1 MASLTHPSIRSTFAF
16 ATFACIELPR
26 NSALRMTFTFTLA
39 AHLGFQVG
47 QEVCQ
52 LRSFW
57 CVRGIYLL
65 ADASGCYVCLMS
77 TLDISQPFLG
87 KTNVDQNAHA
97 MLGLQSPNALKDVMA
112 VFVGLQS
119 ALHVVLALLRS
130 GDAVHQ
136 HMSCGAV
143 HLVLYCIAL
152 FTLQGS
158 RGQAGDQAT
167 RICQLLFEVGDALG
181 KTGGSDRCSLELLNL
196 ESNIVESCLNPVTK
210 TMFKGVNGIL
220 LCSSNAS
227 LNVSLELST
236 KRCSNV

>member
-143 HLVLYCIAL
+143 HLAGILKDHLCIFESLESTVNIAY
-152 FTLQGS
+152 FPLQGTIAVQDHRTF
-158 RGQAGDQAT
+158 RGL
-167 RICQLLFEVGDALG
+167 QLTNVLQDCV
-181 KTGGSDRCSLELLNL
+181 
-196 ESNIVESCLNPVTK
+196 SCLISIK
-210 TMFKGVNGIL
+210 
-220 LCSSNAS
+220 
-227 LNVSLELST
+227 
-236 KRCSNV
+236 